1 MSIRRDKKAKRQPTW
16 VIDYLDEYSIRH
28 RLRMHSTKSVA
39 ETKYGLILNE
49 IEKRKMGLSN
59 GNQYINLKEL
69 VHMYLQASGTDG
81 KSPLTIKRII
91 NSTDA
96 FKRLI
101 GDERPL
107 SELEPQLMEEYKRI
121 RLTEMTPKKK
131 LLTNA
136 GLNSEL
142 RHIKAMF
149 NWAIKMRIITL
160 SPFLG
165 VKLVKVKFKPVRFLS
180 SSELKAIYNAINI
193 ANDEDASDL
202 FTFYLQTG
210 ARRSEI
216 LPPKFTWENTDL
228 TRGTIM
234 LHGKKDKYLTLPL
247 SPMLIDILQRR
258 ESYKYPFDFHPYQVD
273 KIISKYY
280 RLAGVNNAS
289 IHTLRKTC
297 GSLLIQNG
305 VDIYRVS
312 KWLGHSSVA
321 VTEKHYV
328 DLLQSEYDDIAVLM
342 SNTALNYLP
351 T

>member
-1 MSIRRDKKAKRQPTW
+1 MSIRRDKKAKRQPTL
-16 VIDYLDEYSIRH
+16 ILDYLNENGIRH
-28 RLRMHSTKSVA
+28 RIRMHSTKSVA

-49 IEKRKMGLSN
+49 VEKRKIGLSN

-69 VHMYLQASGTDG
+69 VQMYLLASETDG

-96 FKRLI
+96 FQRLI
-101 GDERPL
+101 SEDKPL
-107 SELEPQLMEEYKRI
+107 SELEPQLVEEYKRI

-165 VKLVKVKFKPVRFLS
+165 VKLVKVKSKPVRFLS
-180 SSELKAIYNAINI
+180 TSELKAIYKAINT
-193 ANDEDASDL
+193 ANDIDASDL

-216 LPPKFTWENTDL
+216 LPPKFTWANTDL

-258 ESYKYPFDFHPYQVD
+258 ESYKYPFDFQPYQVD

-280 RLAGVNNAS
+280 RRAGINNAS

-342 SNTALNYLP
+342 SKTAVNYLP
-351 T
+351 N

>member
-16 VIDYLDEYSIRH
+16 ILDYLDEKSIRH

-49 IEKRKMGLSN
+49 IEKRKMGHSN
-59 GNQYINLKEL
+59 GNQYINLIEL
-69 VHMYLQASGTDG
+69 VQMYLLASETDG
-81 KSPLTIKRII
+81 RSPLTIKRII

-96 FKRLI
+96 FMRLL
-101 GDERPL
+101 GEDRQV
-107 SELEPQLMEEYKRI
+107 SEIEPHFIEEYKRI
-121 RLTEMTPKKK
+121 RLTEMTPNKK
-131 LLTNA
+131 LLTKA

-149 NWAIKMRIITL
+149 NWAIRMRIISV

-165 VKLVKVKFKPVRFLS
+165 VKLVKAETKPVRFLS
-180 SSELKAIYNAINI
+180 SAELKAIYSAINT
-193 ANDEDASDL
+193 AQDMDASDL
-202 FTFYLQTG
+202 FTFSLQTR

-216 LPPKFTWENTDL
+216 LPPKFTWANTDL
-228 TRGTIM
+228 ERGTIM
-234 LHGKKDKYLTLPL
+234 LHGKKDKYHTLPL
-247 SPMLIDILQRR
+247 SPMLINILKRR
-258 ESYKYPFDFHPYQVD
+258 EPHKYPFDFKLYQVD

-280 RLAGVNNAS
+280 RRAGINNAS

-342 SNTALNYLP
+342 SKTAANYLP
-351 T
+351 N